1 MEVER
6 RALICFCLGFIQG
19 ATKMNT
25 ADAKIFLDQK
35 LIEMNQPMMTKDEM
49 EYMRD
54 LNDEMGFTLMQMGIN
69 RKDIRDMGMHK
80 K

>member
-6 RALICFCLGFIQG
+6 KALICFCLGYIQG
-19 ATKMNT
+19 ALDIK
-25 ADAKIFLDQK
+25 ASDAKILLDQK
-35 LIEMNQPMMTKDEM
+35 LIEMNQPVMTKDEIQ
-49 EYMRD
+49 YIKD

-69 RKDIRDMGMHK
+69 RKDIRKTGMHK